1 MLIDLFLITLIIVFI
16 IDISG
21 FIDEMETILSKLLKG
36 KARVPKPFSCS
47 LCMTWWT
54 GLIYLLIIGEFT
66 LLWIATV
73 ALFAILS
80 GVLVTLLICI
90 RETLNWVIEKAYNA
104 LK

>member
-21 FIDEMETILSKLLKG
+21 FIDEMETILSKWLKG

-73 ALFAILS
+73 ALFALLS
-80 GVLVTLLICI
+80 GVLATLLICI
-90 RETLNWVIEKAYNA
+90 RETLNCVIEKAYNA

>member
-21 FIDEMETILSKLLKG
+21 FIDEMETILSKWLKG

-73 ALFAILS
+73 ALFALLS
-80 GVLVTLLICI
+80 GVLATLLICV

>member
-21 FIDEMETILSKLLKG
+21 FIDEMETILSKWLKG

-73 ALFAILS
+73 ALFALLS
-80 GVLVTLLICI
+80 GVLATLLICI

>member
-21 FIDEMETILSKLLKG
+21 FVDEMETILSKWLKG

-73 ALFAILS
+73 ALFALLS
-80 GVLVTLLICI
+80 GVLATLLICV

>member
-21 FIDEMETILSKLLKG
+21 FIDEMEAILSKWLKG

-73 ALFAILS
+73 ALFALLS
-80 GVLVTLLICI
+80 GVLATLLICI

>member
-21 FIDEMETILSKLLKG
+21 FVDEMETILSKWLKG

-73 ALFAILS
+73 ALFAFLS
-80 GVLVTLLICI
+80 GVLATLLICI